1 MMTDSFP
8 SVSTERDWK
17 PLRVWPAT
25 LIMASYWLA
34 IAIGKPIGGPVTF
47 LTILL
52 ASVLAAFAM
61 LGWWLLASRA
71 TLRERLVLGLG
82 MVAGCLAANLLA
94 DKMTAGVPF
103 VIFVLPWI
111 LVGWWLVA
119 AALGRSSPLI
129 RMSGLL
135 FTILGGCLLT
145 DALRFQGVTGSM
157 DSSAT
162 FRWQLRDEDR
172 FLAANQQRPDFPRD
186 AADLPLRPTPHDW
199 TEFRGPRRDNRALGP
214 TTLADW
220 TDHPPKL
227 RWKKLVGPGW
237 SSFAVVGDYAFTQE
251 QRSDLEVIVAYQ
263 LADGREAWS
272 YPLPERFEEAA
283 AGAGPRATPTLAGDR
298 LYALSSQ
305 GSLVCLQ
312 ASSGQLLWK
321 KDLRTDTGASTP
333 IWGFASSPLVSH
345 GMVAVIACGPEAHA
359 VAAYDA
365 ASGTLRW
372 TAGRGNHSYASCQA
386 ADLGGVPQILAA
398 TNYGLQAFDIN
409 DGQLLWEHV
418 WELPHAA
425 RMLQPLVIEEHGLL
439 LHSHLE
445 GARLLDIQR
454 VQERWQV
461 DTRWWSR
468 RLKSYFND
476 CVLLDGYLYGFDN
489 SIFTCVALATGEATW
504 KKGRYG
510 HGQVL
515 LASRAKRL
523 VVLGEF
529 GELVLLAADPTQHRE
544 LGRIQA
550 LEGKTWNHPVLIDN
564 LLLVRNASQ
573 MACYELAQAAA
584 QQPATATSTE
594 TPPAANANRQLS
606 LKTDGVFAK
615 YRNTPGHEPTS
626 KPRYNPHRSDLPLAD
641 PRRARDTERDKSLP
655 TPAEAV
661 EATSAGVSV
670 TSQPKPA
677 FSS

>member
-8 SVSTERDWK
+8 TGSIGRDWR
-17 PLRVWPAT
+17 PLRIWPAS

-34 IAIGKPIGGPVTF
+34 IAIGKPIGGPATF

-52 ASVLAAFAM
+52 ASVLASFAM
-61 LGWWLLASRA
+61 LGWWLLASQA
-71 TLRERLVLGLG
+71 TLWERLLIGLV
-82 MVAGCLAANLLA
+82 MVAGCLGANLLA

-119 AALGRSSPLI
+119 AAFSRSSP
-129 RMSGLL
+129 RVRTSGLL

-145 DALRFQGVTGSM
+145 DALRFQGVTGAM
-157 DSSAT
+157 ESSAT
-162 FRWQLRDEDR
+162 FRWRPRDEDR
-172 FLAANQQRPDFPRD
+172 FLAANRQRPDFPRD
-186 AADLPLRPTPHDW
+186 AANLSLSPTPHDW
-199 TEFRGPRRDNRALGP
+199 PEFRGPRRDNRALGP

-220 TDHPPKL
+220 SEHPPKL
-227 RWKKLVGPGW
+227 RWKKLIGPGW

-251 QRSDLEVIVAYQ
+251 QRGERYVIVAYQ
-263 LADGREAWS
+263 LTVGNEDCN
-272 YPLPERFEEAA
+272 YPFLERFEEAA
-283 AGAGPRATPTLAGDR
+283 AGPGPRATPTLADDR

-321 KDLRTDTGASTP
+321 NDLRTDTGASTP
-333 IWGFASSPLVSH
+333 IWVFASSPLVSY
-345 GMVAVIACGPEAHA
+345 GTVSVIACGPDNHA
-359 VAAYDA
+359 IAAYDA
-365 ASGTLRW
+365 ASGSLRW
-372 TAGRGNHSYASCQA
+372 TAGRGNHGYASCQA
-386 ADLGGVPQILAA
+386 AEFDGVPQILAT

-425 RMLQPLVIEEHGLL
+425 RMLQPLIIEGHRLL
-439 LHSHLE
+439 LHSYLE
-445 GARLLDIQR
+445 GAKLLDIQR
-454 VQERWQV
+454 SQQQWQI

-489 SIFTCVALATGEATW
+489 NIFTCVALETGEATW

-523 VVLGEF
+523 IVLGEF
-529 GELVLLAADPTQHRE
+529 GELILLAADPTQHQE
-544 LGRIQA
+544 LGKIQA
-550 LEGKTWNHPVLIDN
+550 LDGKTWNHPVLIDN

-573 MACYELAQAAA
+573 MACYELAETAGQL
-584 QQPATATSTE
+584 PATAT
-594 TPPAANANRQLS
+594 TP
-606 LKTDGVFAK
+606 
-615 YRNTPGHEPTS
+615 
-626 KPRYNPHRSDLPLAD
+626 
-641 PRRARDTERDKSLP
+641 
-655 TPAEAV
+655 
-661 EATSAGVSV
+661 
-670 TSQPKPA
+670 
-677 FSS
+677 

>member
-135 FTILGGCLLT
+135 FTLLGGCLLT

-321 KDLRTDTGASTP
+321 KDLRADTGASTP
-333 IWGFASSPLVSH
+333 IWGFASSPLVSY
-345 GMVAVIACGPEAHA
+345 GTVSVIACGPDNHA
-359 VAAYDA
+359 IAAYDA
-365 ASGTLRW
+365 ASGSLRW
-372 TAGRGNHSYASCQA
+372 TAGRGNHGYASCQA
-386 ADLGGVPQILAA
+386 AEFDGVPQILAT

-425 RMLQPLVIEEHGLL
+425 RMLQPLIIEGHRLL
-439 LHSHLE
+439 LHSYLE
-445 GARLLDIQR
+445 GAKLLDIQR
-454 VQERWQV
+454 SQQQWQI

-489 SIFTCVALATGEATW
+489 NIFTCVALETGEATW

-523 VVLGEF
+523 IVLGEF
-529 GELVLLAADPTQHRE
+529 GELILLAADPTQHQE
-544 LGRIQA
+544 LGKIQA
-550 LEGKTWNHPVLIDN
+550 LDGKTWNHPVLIDN

-573 MACYELAQAAA
+573 MACYELAETAGQL
-584 QQPATATSTE
+584 PATAT
-594 TPPAANANRQLS
+594 TP
-606 LKTDGVFAK
+606 
-615 YRNTPGHEPTS
+615 
-626 KPRYNPHRSDLPLAD
+626 
-641 PRRARDTERDKSLP
+641 
-655 TPAEAV
+655 
-661 EATSAGVSV
+661 
-670 TSQPKPA
+670 
-677 FSS
+677 